1 MLERMRQQNKPV
13 TPQMEQLA
21 AWMDG
26 MDTEGADGMVRLY
39 CPPQGY
45 LRLTKSMILSCG
57 CQQRCSARCACHMSL
72 LLAWLALTKVQAAQF
87 LPWAA
92 EDSRVVDV

>member
-26 MDTEGADGMVRLY
+26 MDTEGADGMVRL
-39 CPPQGY
+39 CNTVHRASV
-45 LRLTKSMILSCG
+45 RLTIFITYSCG
-57 CQQRCSARCACHMSL
+57 CQQRRSACCACYTSSL
-72 LLAWLALTKVQAAQF
+72 LMRMALTKVQTA
-87 LPWAA
+87 
-92 EDSRVVDV
+92 RY